1 MSVLEI
7 NQQNILLKI
16 SNNMK
21 MNNFIKAFQLMK
33 IVLRFI
39 RKLVIY
45 NNHTRN
51 NNNNKIYS

>member
-1 MSVLEI
+1 MSVLEF

-16 SNNMK
+16 NNNMK

-33 IVLRFI
+33 IVLGFI

-45 NNHTRN
+45 NNQTRN
-51 NNNNKIYS
+51 NKKK